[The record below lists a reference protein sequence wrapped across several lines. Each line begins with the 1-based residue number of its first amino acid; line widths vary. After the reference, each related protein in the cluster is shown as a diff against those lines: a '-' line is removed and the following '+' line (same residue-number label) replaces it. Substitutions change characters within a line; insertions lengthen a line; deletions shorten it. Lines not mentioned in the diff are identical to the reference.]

1 MLERCL
7 MLNSGYTA
15 AYLLLAKL
23 HTGSQTG
30 RLLKHVAMYQP
41 KNPEHQARYARWLR
55 DHREYFR
62 DILQNGIVRV
72 KIERLRPQ
80 SKQLLE
86 RENYFRIIVYLDVS
100 YILRSKS

>member
-1 MLERCL
+1 MVHLPTFAVDFRLMNRTKDAVIMLERCL

-55 DHREYFR
+55 DHREYSPGF
-62 DILQNGIVRV
+62 LQNRFVRI
-72 KIERLRPQ
+72 KIER
-80 SKQLLE
+80 
-86 RENYFRIIVYLDVS
+86 
-100 YILRSKS
+100 

>member
-55 DHREYFR
+55 DHREYFHFFSKTHFPCQDR
-62 DILQNGIVRV
+62 TVAV
-72 KIERLRPQ
+72 KPVAVPRE
-80 SKQLLE
+80 LL
-86 RENYFRIIVYLDVS
+86 
-100 YILRSKS
+100 